1 MSTFTYIAK
10 DPTGE
15 EKKGSLEADS
25 RKTAIRELARM
36 KLTPVRL
43 DERMTAT
50 SGNSGNGGDWKQLFT
65 KGQGSNGS
73 ALSGK
78 ALGRRQ
84 MLPFLRSLSE
94 LIGCGMQMGDAIRLM
109 GKRLSDARLRSLA
122 NLMWSQLSQ
131 GKSLSGAMVEHASI
145 FDESSISL
153 VEAGEATGNL
163 SEILKRL
170 VVDLEEKKE
179 IKGKIL
185 TALAYPVFIVFVAIA
200 VVLVFLFFLLP
211 RIQSLL
217 TSLGEK
223 LPLSTRLLID
233 FSEFMLSYGLLI
245 IGAMVGGAIA
255 LWAWRKTEKGRLALD
270 EKVLKIPGIGAFLRD
285 TNILNLS
292 QTLSLLLENGIT
304 TITALAMTERTISNL
319 TIRKSFN
326 EARSKIAEGASI
338 SGAFKATGYF
348 VDIVI
353 DIVTVGENTGNVVP
367 SLKEVSRYYGKK
379 QNQQIKAFTGLIS
392 IGVLLIAFVF
402 VGLIAFGIISSVFQ
416 LSSSLTVK

>member
-1 MSTFTYIAK
+1 MSHFAYIAK
-10 DPTGE
+10 DPAGV

-25 RKTAIRELARM
+25 RKAAIRELARM
-36 KLTPVRL
+36 RLTPVRL
-43 DERMTAT
+43 DERLTSA
-50 SGNSGNGGDWKQLFT
+50 SGNSASSGDWKQLFSR
-65 KGQGSNGS
+65 GQEGSP
-73 ALSGK
+73 SGEK
-78 ALGRRQ
+78 SLGRRQ

-122 NLMWSQLSQ
+122 NAMWSQLSQ
-131 GKSLSGAMVEHASI
+131 GKSLSGAMLEYSSV

-163 SEILKRL
+163 SDILKRL

-233 FSEFMLSYGLLI
+233 FSEFMLSYGIFILVAL
-245 IGAMVGGAIA
+245 VGGAVA
-255 LWAWRKTEKGRLALD
+255 LWAWRKTEKGRLFLD
-270 EKVLKIPGIGAFLRD
+270 EKFLKLPLIGAFLRD
-285 TNILNLS
+285 SNILNLS

-304 TITALAMTERTISNL
+304 TITALAMTERTINNL

-326 EARSKIAEGASI
+326 EARAKIAEGASI
-338 SGAFKATGYF
+338 SGAFMATGYF

-367 SLKEVSRYYGKK
+367 SLKEVARYYGKK
-379 QNQQIKAFTGLIS
+379 QSQQIKAFTGLIS

>member
-1 MSTFTYIAK
+1 MSNFAYIAK
-10 DPTGE
+10 DPAGV

-25 RKTAIRELARM
+25 RKAAIRELARM
-36 KLTPVRL
+36 QLTPVRL
-43 DERMTAT
+43 DERLTSA
-50 SGNSGNGGDWKQLFT
+50 SGNSASSGDWKQLFSRGQ
-65 KGQGSNGS
+65 KGSS
-73 ALSGK
+73 SGEK
-78 ALGRRQ
+78 SLGRRQ

-109 GKRLSDARLRSLA
+109 GKRLSDVRLRSLA
-122 NLMWSQLSQ
+122 NAMWSQLSQ
-131 GKSLSGAMVEHASI
+131 GKSLSGGMLEYSSV

-163 SEILKRL
+163 SDILKRL

-233 FSEFMLSYGLLI
+233 FSEFMLSYGIFIL
-245 IGAMVGGAIA
+245 GAMVGGVVA
-255 LWAWRKTEKGRLALD
+255 LWAWRKTDKGRLFLD
-270 EKVLKIPGIGAFLRD
+270 EKFLKFPLIGAFLRD
-285 TNILNLS
+285 SNILNLS

-304 TITALAMTERTISNL
+304 TITALAMTERTINNL

-326 EARSKIAEGASI
+326 EARAKIAEGASI
-338 SGAFKATGYF
+338 SGAFMATGYF

-367 SLKEVSRYYGKK
+367 SLKEVARYYGKK